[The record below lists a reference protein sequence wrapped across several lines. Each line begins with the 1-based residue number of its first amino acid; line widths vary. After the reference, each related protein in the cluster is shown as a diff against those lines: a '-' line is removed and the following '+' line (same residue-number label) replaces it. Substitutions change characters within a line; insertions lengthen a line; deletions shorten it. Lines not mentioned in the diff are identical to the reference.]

1 MLVCKTMPQTERQ
14 SARRFTA
21 AITVIQQTCSRL
33 NALLAGIALVC
44 ACLVVA
50 AAAKAQG
57 TEVGAESGAPARL
70 LTAKEGRAIVNV
82 AWQQDLPDH
91 GARDC
96 SHLVHEIYAT
106 AGLAYPYASS
116 YEIYAGTENFAR
128 VKYPHPGDLIAWP
141 GHVGIVVDP
150 LQHSFYSLVRT
161 GLQEQDYTS
170 PYWKSRGRPRFFR
183 FRVEKGVVL
192 TAART
197 PNSSNDAMRTK
208 AAPAGPAENREEE
221 DDPDGRSSDRPPNA
235 TPKGTLAKSAART
248 NVPSAR
254 NHSVDVISE
263 DEEASTA
270 NSSSERPA
278 VAGFEGPSTIY
289 GPPAP
294 RATNDSRIAGNEDAA
309 PFAIPKSAIVVTA
322 GKTPTRQEVQD
333 AIAKLSDAFG
343 TVLQTDDPFN
353 AAKPVVIVE
362 QFNVEKVQ
370 TKRDHG
376 WAQVAIDSK
385 ASISI
390 GAAQLKR
397 RHEKVRWEL
406 RRTESGWEA
415 LTPADRTYV
424 PHDVAVK
431 NLSAQL
437 ARVAASDEAAQH
449 RDAALR
455 QEAQLAGV
463 LSVLLENK

>member
-1 MLVCKTMPQTERQ
+1 MAQTEPQ
-14 SARRFTA
+14 SSRRFTT
-21 AITVIQQTCSRL
+21 AITRTQQTRSRL

-44 ACLVVA
+44 ACLVA
-50 AAAKAQG
+50 ASAAKAQG
-57 TEVGAESGAPARL
+57 TTAGGEGGTAARL

-82 AWQQDLPDH
+82 AWQQELPVH

-96 SHLVHEIYAT
+96 SHLVHEIYAA
-106 AGLAYPYASS
+106 AGFGYPYASS
-116 YEIYAGTENFAR
+116 IEIYAGTENFAR

-150 LQHSFYSLVRT
+150 LLHSFYSLVRT
-161 GLQEQDYTS
+161 GLEEQDYTS

-183 FRVEKGVVL
+183 FRVDKGAVL
-192 TAART
+192 MAVRT
-197 PNSSNDAMRTK
+197 PNSPSDATGRK
-208 AAPAGPAENREEE
+208 AAPAGPTAENREE

-235 TPKGTLAKSAART
+235 TPKRTLAKSAMQT
-248 NVPSAR
+248 SVPSAA

-263 DEEASTA
+263 DEGASTA
-270 NSSSERPA
+270 NSSSERPDL
-278 VAGFEGPSTIY
+278 AGFERHSTIY

-294 RATNDSRIAGNEDAA
+294 RVANDLPIARNEDAA
-309 PFAIPKSAIVVTA
+309 PFAIPKSVIVVTA
-322 GKTPTRQEVQD
+322 GKTPARQEVQD
-333 AIAKLSDAFG
+333 AISKLSDAFG
-343 TVLQTDDPFN
+343 SVLQNDDPFH
-353 AAKPVVIVE
+353 AAKPVVILE

-370 TKRDHG
+370 IKRDQG

-385 ASISI
+385 ASIGV
-390 GAAQLKR
+390 GAVQLKR
-397 RHEKVRWEL
+397 RHERVRWEL

-415 LTPADRTYV
+415 LTPTDRTYV

-431 NLSAQL
+431 NLAAQL
-437 ARVAASDEAAQH
+437 ARIAASDDSAQH
-449 RDAALR
+449 RDATLR